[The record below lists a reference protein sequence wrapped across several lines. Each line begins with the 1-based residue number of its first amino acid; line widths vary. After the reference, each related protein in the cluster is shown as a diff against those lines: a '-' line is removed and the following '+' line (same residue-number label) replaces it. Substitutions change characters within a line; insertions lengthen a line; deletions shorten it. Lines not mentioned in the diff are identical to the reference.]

1 MLNYIIRKKIMSIK
15 IDNTEKKVTAIEKT
29 LLILSIFTME
39 KPSLSLKEI
48 CDQVG
53 FNASTT
59 YRILQTLSEYGYV
72 IRTANKNYCIGTTP
86 LSLSAIYQKTNQLTQ
101 ISPVVDHIR
110 DVCNETS
117 SFFIQQDNDRIC
129 LYRAHSHDMI
139 RHNIDVG
146 TQLELN
152 RGASGRVILAYGRR
166 MQDKSGFFKNI
177 RDKGY
182 YLSIN
187 EHNAALFAISKPILS
202 ESGQFIGALTISGP
216 ISRFNEE
223 RKQSFLDLLTQ
234 QIEQIRIP

>member
-1 MLNYIIRKKIMSIK
+1 MIMTAINP
-15 IDNTEKKVTAIEKT
+15 IEKKVTAIEKS
-29 LLILSIFTME
+29 LIILSIFSME

-59 YRILQTLSEYGYV
+59 YRILHTLSEYGYI
-72 IRTANKNYCIGTTP
+72 IRTADKNYCIGTTP

-110 DVCNETS
+110 DMSNETS

-129 LYRAHSHDMI
+129 LYRAHSRDMI

-166 MQDKSGFFKNI
+166 LQDKAGFFKNI

-187 EHNAALFAISKPILS
+187 EHNAALFAVSKPILS
-202 ESGQFIGALTISGP
+202 ESGQLIGALTISGP

-223 RKQSFLDLLTQ
+223 RKQFFLDLLTE
-234 QIEQIRIP
+234 QIEQVKIL

>member
-1 MLNYIIRKKIMSIK
+1 MTMTDINP
-15 IDNTEKKVTAIEKT
+15 TEKKVTAIEKS
-29 LLILSIFTME
+29 LIILSIFTMDR
-39 KPSLSLKEI
+39 PSLSLKEI

-59 YRILQTLSEYGYV
+59 YRILHTLSEYGYI
-72 IRTANKNYCIGTTP
+72 IRTADKNYCIGTTP

-101 ISPVVDHIR
+101 ISPVVDNIR
-110 DVCNETS
+110 DMCNETA

-129 LYRAHSHDMI
+129 LYRAHSRDMI

-166 MQDKSGFFKNI
+166 LQDKSGFFKNI

-187 EHNAALFAISKPILS
+187 EHNAALFAVSKPILS
-202 ESGQFIGALTISGP
+202 KGGQLIGALTISGP

-223 RKQSFLDLLTQ
+223 RKQYFLDLLTE
-234 QIEQIRIP
+234 QIEQVKIL